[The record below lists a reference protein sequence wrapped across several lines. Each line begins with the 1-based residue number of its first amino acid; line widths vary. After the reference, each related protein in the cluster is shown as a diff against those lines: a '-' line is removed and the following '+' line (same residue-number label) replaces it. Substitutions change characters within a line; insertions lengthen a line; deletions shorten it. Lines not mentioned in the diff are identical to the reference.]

1 MCKNYHGLYQQ
12 RYDWVKLK
20 NSILRLANEQFIA
33 NEFVFENPDGKVY
46 RGNPHQMKIE
56 VYDKKNDS
64 LIGWTSCAL
73 FLGNAY
79 NPVIVNGYPVLWV
92 FVQGLGLA
100 IFIFVNVY
108 LIFQFLIPYIRYR
121 LFKRKYVVK
130 YIRGIYM
137 SVGNVYIDKTC
148 YFCKAPFEDG
158 DEVVAKCDHVMH
170 KSCWDENGYHC
181 PEFGRNCQHGSHY
194 YNHKN
199 LFDSKNASFY
209 MKWTLTAIVA
219 AFLAWMFYML
229 YATNY
234 SLSNEELV
242 AQMRQA
248 RLDVIGTSAVFGVEE
263 DQMRHMPTFGLIMG
277 FFLTL
282 AMSVL
287 AVRRQQINRRVVNIF
302 MRALIVGVTSF
313 FVFLIAGTI
322 TFSFELGLLSV
333 LIDWIPWSV
342 MAVLIAY
349 ISTIGTR
356 IVLRRSLV
364 LVAGVLGVLSMYLW
378 SLFFRGI
385 YQIDIRALLLISCI
399 LFAVVL
405 AVAVAAMAPKSE
417 RYFLNVKGA
426 VKEMDVAIYKWFYNN
441 PDEVVTLGKSIDCSL
456 HMSWDLK
463 GKVAPVQAEIKMVDD
478 ALRLTALEEGV
489 IFNNKPLNVGK
500 SIWLYHNTSFL
511 IGDTTFTYIERDL

>member
-1 MCKNYHGLYQQ
+1 
-12 RYDWVKLK
+12 
-20 NSILRLANEQFIA
+20 
-33 NEFVFENPDGKVY
+33 
-46 RGNPHQMKIE
+46 
-56 VYDKKNDS
+56 
-64 LIGWTSCAL
+64 
-73 FLGNAY
+73 
-79 NPVIVNGYPVLWV
+79 
-92 FVQGLGLA
+92 
-100 IFIFVNVY
+100 
-108 LIFQFLIPYIRYR
+108 
-121 LFKRKYVVK
+121 
-130 YIRGIYM
+130 
-137 SVGNVYIDKTC
+137 
-148 YFCKAPFEDG
+148 
-158 DEVVAKCDHVMH
+158 
-170 KSCWDENGYHC
+170 
-181 PEFGRNCQHGSHY
+181 
-194 YNHKN
+194 
-199 LFDSKNASFY
+199 
-209 MKWTLTAIVA
+209 
-219 AFLAWMFYML
+219 
-229 YATNY
+229 
-234 SLSNEELV
+234 
-242 AQMRQA
+242 
-248 RLDVIGTSAVFGVEE
+248 
-263 DQMRHMPTFGLIMG
+263 
-277 FFLTL
+277 
-282 AMSVL
+282 MSVL

-489 IFNNKPLNVGK
+489 MFNNKPLNVGK